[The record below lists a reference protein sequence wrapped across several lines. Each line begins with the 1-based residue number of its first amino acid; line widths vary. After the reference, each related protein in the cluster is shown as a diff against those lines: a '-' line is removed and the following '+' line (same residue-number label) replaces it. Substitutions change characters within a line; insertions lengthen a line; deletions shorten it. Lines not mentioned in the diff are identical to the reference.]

1 MKQHP
6 HILKK
11 KKEYGNTEF
20 AIKFKNDFVTKVEN
34 SIINPKQYKVKSSV
48 GGGNWANIPWIA
60 IFDKLITESAQD
72 GYYPVYLFRE
82 DMSGF
87 YLSLNQG
94 VTKVA
99 KTYKKNKRQV
109 LKVRA
114 ENFRAKL
121 NVREDFSL
129 QEINLR
135 ISNSQQSSKLYE
147 FGNIYAKYYD
157 SRNIPNDQALVED
170 LNYILNLYQELIYND
185 NDEIQDISS
194 KIFEIKKLKYHLRV
208 ERNSRISKLVKD
220 KKGYICEACSFD
232 FENKYGSLGKDYIEA
247 HHLSPISTLEP
258 GKIEMDLVD
267 DFAVLCSN
275 CHRMIHRLDN
285 PSNLEELKKMIK
297 NCNKTTTLSSS
308 QSSVQS
314 FSHNS
319 HLEKSVEP

>member
-1 MKQHP
+1 MIYQIFNETTSSYIEEKKQ
-6 HILKK
+6 
-11 KKEYGNTEF
+11 EYGNTEF

-94 VTKVA
+94 VTEVA

-194 KIFEIKKLKYHLRV
+194 KVFEIKKLKYHLRV

-220 KKGYICEACSFD
+220 KKGYVCEACSFD

-247 HHLSPISTLEP
+247 HHLLPISTLEP

-285 PSNLEELKKMIK
+285 PSNLEEFKKMIK
-297 NCNKTTTLSSS
+297 KVN
-308 QSSVQS
+308 
-314 FSHNS
+314 
-319 HLEKSVEP
+319 

>member
-1 MKQHP
+1 MIYQIFNETTSSYIEEKKQ
-6 HILKK
+6 
-11 KKEYGNTEF
+11 EYGNTEF
-20 AIKFKNDFVTKVEN
+20 AIKFKNDFVAKVEN
-34 SIINPKQYKVKSSV
+34 SIINTKQYKVKSSV

-60 IFDKLITESAQD
+60 VFDKLITESAQD

-94 VTKVA
+94 VTEVA

-121 NVREDFSL
+121 IVREDFSL
-129 QEINLR
+129 REIDLR

-194 KIFEIKKLKYHLRV
+194 KVFEIKKLKYHLRV

-232 FENKYGSLGKDYIEA
+232 FGDKYGSLGKDYIEA
-247 HHLSPISTLEP
+247 HHLLPISTLEP

-285 PSNLEELKKMIK
+285 PSNLEEFKKMIK
-297 NCNKTTTLSSS
+297 KCN
-308 QSSVQS
+308 
-314 FSHNS
+314 
-319 HLEKSVEP
+319 